1 MEEAEGGVRQQGVQ
15 TSGSNHK
22 LVAILITAVII
33 IIVEA
38 ITIGIC
44 SYCYESYST
53 ASKAFILSWFLI
65 GTFILALIC
74 MDYMTG
80 RAYEGKTMEWRI
92 NKLEERSKSLRK
104 QIDNLKGQVLE
115 QTDLQKKKSLE
126 DEISKNEKLRAE
138 NEESR
143 QSLLS
148 ELSEPVGVLD
158 KHEIRRALTIS
169 ITITYFLL
177 LSLSI
182 FGIGEL
188 DPNSG
193 MINLFSKVFL
203 VMIAFYFGSRAVEEG
218 IKLHAATK
226 KGKGKEES

>member
-15 TSGSNHK
+15 TPGSNHK

-33 IIVEA
+33 IIGEA
-38 ITIGIC
+38 ITIV
-44 SYCYESYST
+44 CYKPYST

-74 MDYMTG
+74 MDYMTS

-104 QIDNLKGQVLE
+104 QIDNLKGQVLK

-126 DEISKNEKLRAE
+126 DEISKKEKLRAE